1 MGQMAE
7 NAEVQA
13 GQEEGKHASRGMSI
27 ATWVFVAV
35 ISIGGGFATPFLI
48 NGFSNQTSAEKNS
61 PDVADDEPPTFIE
74 FGEVVVNLNES
85 RLNRYLRLNISL
97 LVDESQKAEIE
108 SLIEQKKTI
117 LKSWLL
123 SYLADK
129 GMEDIRGATGQ
140 NRLRREIQNHF
151 NSVLFADGYQ
161 RIRNVLFLEFNIQ

>member
-1 MGQMAE
+1 MAE
-7 NAEVQA
+7 NAEQQA
-13 GQEEGKHASRGMSI
+13 GQEEGKQNGRGMSMV
-27 ATWVFVAV
+27 TWILVAV
-35 ISIGGGFATPFLI
+35 VSIGGGFATPFLI
-48 NGFSNQTSAEKNS
+48 NGFSNETTDENNL
-61 PDVADDEPPTFIE
+61 PDVAEDEPPTFIQ

-97 LVDESQKAEIE
+97 LVDESQKTEIE
-108 SLIEQKKTI
+108 SLIEKKKTI

-151 NSVLFADGYQ
+151 NSALFPDGYQ
-161 RIRNVLFLEFNIQ
+161 RIRNVLFEEFNIQ